1 MDDTN
6 IMGHYL
12 KSIYLTILKIV
23 IGVLVYLGIHLHVF
37 SILLFLAACDL
48 MTGIVK
54 ARTIGMESSISSSIC
69 NGIKKKSLYFFAIVI
84 LAIGIKAIV
93 VSGFQIGINGN
104 TIILGAL
111 LSLVGAEMVSNLQN
125 IYVAYTGEH
134 VDEFDAVKEVLKSL
148 GRLSRSIFSKI
159 NGKIGE

>member
-1 MDDTN
+1 MIDKYIKTA
-6 IMGHYL
+6 L
-12 KSIYLTILKIV
+12 LSIAKLFVGI
-23 IGVLVYLGIHLHVF
+23 LVYLGIHLHVF

-48 MTGIVK
+48 ITGIIKSRV
-54 ARTIGMESSISSSIC
+54 TGVQSSISSSIC

-104 TIILGAL
+104 TVILGAL

-125 IYVAYTGEH
+125 IYVAYTGEK
-134 VDEFDAVKEVLKSL
+134 VDEFDAVKEVIKLISGSVRGL
-148 GRLSRSIFSKI
+148 FNKI
-159 NGKIGE
+159 SGKIDK

>member
-1 MDDTN
+1 MIDKYIKTA
-6 IMGHYL
+6 L
-12 KSIYLTILKIV
+12 LSIAKLF
-23 IGVLVYLGIHLHVF
+23 IGILVYLGIHLHVF
-37 SILLFLAACDL
+37 SILVLLACSDIL
-48 MTGIVK
+48 TGIVK

-69 NGIKKKSLYFFAIVI
+69 NGIKKKSLYFFAVVVI
-84 LAIGIKAIV
+84 AIGLKAV
-93 VSGFQIGINGN
+93 AVSSLSIDINGD
-104 TIILGAL
+104 IIMMVAL
-111 LSLVGAEMVSNLQN
+111 LSLVGAEVVSNLQN

>member
-1 MDDTN
+1 MIDKYIKT
-6 IMGHYL
+6 L
-12 KSIYLTILKIV
+12 LLSIAKLFVGI
-23 IGVLVYLGIHLHVF
+23 LVYLGIHLHVF

-48 MTGIVK
+48 ITGIIK
-54 ARTIGMESSISSSIC
+54 SRTIGMESSISSSIC

-125 IYVAYTGEH
+125 IYVAYTGEK
-134 VDEFDAVKEVLKSL
+134 VDEFDAVKEVIKLISGSVRGL
-148 GRLSRSIFSKI
+148 FNKI
-159 NGKIGE
+159 SGKIDK

>member
-37 SILLFLAACDL
+37 TILIFLAISDIL
-48 MTGIVK
+48 TGIIKGRV
-54 ARTIGMESSISSSIC
+54 TGLTSSISSTIC
-69 NGIKKKSLYFFAIVI
+69 NGIKKKSLYFFAVVVI
-84 LAIGIKAIV
+84 AIGLKAV
-93 VSGFQIGINGN
+93 AVSSLSIDINGD
-104 TIILGAL
+104 IIMMVAL
-111 LSLVGAEMVSNLQN
+111 LSLVGAEVVSNLQN

>member
-1 MDDTN
+1 MIDKYIKTA
-6 IMGHYL
+6 L
-12 KSIYLTILKIV
+12 LSIAKLFVGI
-23 IGVLVYLGIHLHVF
+23 LVYLGIHLHVF

-48 MTGIVK
+48 ITGIIKSRV
-54 ARTIGMESSISSSIC
+54 TGVQSSISSSIC

-125 IYVAYTGEH
+125 IYVAYTGEK
-134 VDEFDAVKEVLKSL
+134 VDEFDAVKEVIKLISGSVRGL
-148 GRLSRSIFSKI
+148 FNKI
-159 NGKIGE
+159 SGKIDK